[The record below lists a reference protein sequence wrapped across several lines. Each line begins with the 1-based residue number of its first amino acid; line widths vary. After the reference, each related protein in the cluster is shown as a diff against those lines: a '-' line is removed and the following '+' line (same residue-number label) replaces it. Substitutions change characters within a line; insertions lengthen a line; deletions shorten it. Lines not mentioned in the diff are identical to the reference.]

1 MNAAKMTLISTI
13 LAAALGLALG
23 LMSAPAAQADPA
35 DQKGCHTHKSC
46 SAGDGDTTPGNESIP
61 LVFTLTDTDN
71 LMNDNDDLYVH
82 KEGKVR
88 ALAGGPSGRFP
99 SLLLGLLGVGK
110 NPRTLTVAVTCSVI
124 PFIEASRSNCDD
136 LPLVGSFG
144 EFFGEPRGHVY
155 LALRPYSV
163 DCPDPLPDG
172 FCPGIFT
179 MGSGPEH
186 MSFMVRF
193 DEGLTI
199 EVASNMGGGAPNP
212 GWCLSLLSHDN
223 RDAYLEG
230 ACQAADPI
238 DPEEC
243 NVTVTAEGPAGG
255 DNDSWLITGDAVRAL
270 ICDPPSGTIFGET
283 FISVDLVAITK

>member
-1 MNAAKMTLISTI
+1 MNAVKFTHTSTI
-13 LAAALGLALG
+13 VAAAFGLALG
-23 LMSAPAAQADPA
+23 LMSAPAALANPA
-35 DQKGCHTHKSC
+35 DENGCHSHKSC

-71 LMNDNDDLYVH
+71 LMNDGDDLYVH

-99 SLLLGLLGVGK
+99 SLQLGLLGVGK
-110 NPRTLTVAVTCSVI
+110 DPRTLTVFAACTDI
-124 PFIEASRSNCDD
+124 PFIDPPLSNCEDVPD
-136 LPLVGSFG
+136 GLLGV
-144 EFFGEPRGHVY
+144 ERGHVY
-155 LALRPYSV
+155 LALRPYAV
-163 DCPDPLPDG
+163 DCPDPDSDG

-212 GWCLSLLSHDN
+212 GWCLSLLSDDDRH
-223 RDAYLEG
+223 AYLEG

-283 FISVDLVAITK
+283 FISVDLEAITK